1 MAKDRVDSRS
11 GAAAPLVT
19 VLGASGFI
27 GAAVTAALVAE
38 GTRVRAVSRRPAP
51 LPAHHAD
58 LVETR
63 TADLTGAGSLA
74 GAVDGSDAVVN
85 LCLCDGGW
93 RAAKSAVGERVN
105 VGVMRDLL
113 TWAAHQ
119 PRGAGGPPV
128 VVQAGAVSQI
138 GVPPEGRRI
147 DGTEPDEPVG
157 VYARQKLVAEQALKA
172 ATRDGVVRGVALRL
186 STVFGDSHPRVADR
200 GVVATMIRR
209 ALAGESLTMWHD
221 GTVARDLVYVHDVAA
236 AVTAALRH
244 ADALGGRH
252 WLVGAGESLP
262 LREVFTAVA
271 GTVARYTGKPA
282 VPVVGV
288 DAPAD
293 APLTDFRDN
302 LLDVSAFRA
311 ATGWRPRVPF
321 HQALENTV
329 AALAG
334 QESRP

>member
-1 MAKDRVDSRS
+1 MAKDRVDSRP
-11 GAAAPLVT
+11 GEEEHLVT

-38 GTRVRAVSRRPAP
+38 GRRVRAVARRPAP
-51 LPAHHAD
+51 LPAHGTG
-58 LVETR
+58 LVEVR
-63 TADLTGAGSLA
+63 TADLTEAGSLA
-74 GAVDGSDAVVN
+74 DAVEGADAVVN

-93 RAAKSAVGERVN
+93 RAAESAEGEWVN
-105 VGVMRDLL
+105 VGVMRNLL
-113 TWAAHQ
+113 AWAARR
-119 PRGAGGPPV
+119 PRGAGRPPV

-138 GVPPEGRRI
+138 GVPPEGRPI

-186 STVFGDSHPRVADR
+186 STVFGDSHARVSDR

-236 AVTAALRH
+236 AVSAALRH

-271 GTVARYTGKPA
+271 ETVALRTGKPP

-288 DAPAD
+288 EAPAD

-302 LLDVSAFRA
+302 LLDVSAFREV
-311 ATGWRPRVPF
+311 TGWRPRVPF
-321 HQALENTV
+321 REALDHTV
-329 AALAG
+329 AALVD
-334 QESRP
+334 QESTA